1 MTSIKNQKEKTM
13 NPYKQYDSGDMFNVL
28 KNYYKQVESIV
39 EKKLEIDKTKFS
51 RIEKIIV
58 TGLGGSAISGDVAF
72 TLFQDQLSIPF
83 VVNRNYNLPKFAD
96 EKTLVIACS
105 YSGNTEE
112 TLSSFDEALAKK
124 CEVVTIS
131 SGGKLK
137 EKALANNLLHLEV
150 EGGYQPRCAIG
161 LMLTTL
167 IKFLEVSGFIFFEN
181 GFYENVI
188 KLLKE
193 KSESYSAENGSPY
206 EFATKLI
213 GKFPVIHS
221 TELLQS
227 VSVRFRTQLAEN
239 SKVLSYSGIIPELNH
254 NEIIAW
260 EKFDEKFF
268 PAILIQMI
276 DENDH
281 PRNKLRF
288 DITKEILSEVKVEIL
303 RLQSDQPKFYLRV
316 FDLIYFVDWVS
327 FFLAVLRKVDP
338 TPIKNINA
346 LKDALSKI
354 K

>member
-1 MTSIKNQKEKTM
+1 M

-28 KNYYKQVESIV
+28 KSYYKQVQVILD
-39 EKKLEIDKTKFS
+39 KKLEIDKTNYSK
-51 RIEKIIV
+51 IEKIIV
-58 TGLGGSAISGDVAF
+58 SGLGGSAISGDVAY

-83 VVNRNYNLPKFAD
+83 FVNRNYNLPNFAD
-96 EKTLVIACS
+96 NKTLVIACS

-112 TLSSFDEALAKK
+112 TLSSFDEAISKK
-124 CEVVTIS
+124 CEVVVIS

-137 EKALANNLLHLEV
+137 EKALAKNLLFLEV
-150 EGGYQPRCAIG
+150 DGGFQPRCAIG

-167 IKFLEVSGFIFFEN
+167 IKFLETSGFIFFDN

-188 KLLKE
+188 NLLKE
-193 KSESYSAENGSPY
+193 KSETYSTENGAPY
-206 EFATKLI
+206 EFATKLL

-227 VSVRFRTQLAEN
+227 INVRFRSQLAEN
-239 SKVLSYSGIIPELNH
+239 SKVLSYSSIIPELNH

-260 EKFDEKFF
+260 EKFDEKFL

-276 DENDH
+276 DEKDH

-288 DITKEILSEVKVEIL
+288 DITRNILNEVKVEIL
-303 RLQSDQPKFYLRV
+303 RLQSNEPKFYLRV

-327 FFLAVLRKVDP
+327 FFLAVIRKVDP

-346 LKDALSKI
+346 LKEALSKI
-354 K
+354 N

>member
-1 MTSIKNQKEKTM
+1 M
-13 NPYKQYDSGDMFNVL
+13 NPYKLYDSGDMFNVL
-28 KNYYKQVESIV
+28 KNYYKQVKTIA
-39 EKKLEIDKTKFS
+39 EKRLDIDKTKY
-51 RIEKIIV
+51 RKIEKIIV
-58 TGLGGSAISGDVAF
+58 TGLGGSAISGDVAY
-72 TLFQDQLSIPF
+72 TLFQDQFSHPF
-83 VVNRNYNLPKFAD
+83 FVNRNYNLPKFAD
-96 EKTLVIACS
+96 EKTLVIVCS

-112 TLSSFDEALAKK
+112 TLSSFDDALAKK
-124 CEVVTIS
+124 CEIVTIS

-137 EKALANNLLHLEV
+137 QKALENEFLHLEV

-161 LMLTTL
+161 LMLTSL
-167 IKFLEVSGFIFFEN
+167 IKFLEESGFIFFEN
-181 GFYENVI
+181 GFCDNVI
-188 KLLKE
+188 QLLQE
-193 KSESYSAENGSPY
+193 KSETFSSENGAPY

-227 VSVRFRTQLAEN
+227 INVRFRSQLAEN

-260 EKFDEKFF
+260 EKFNEKFF
-268 PAILIQMI
+268 PAILIQII

-288 DITKEILSEVKVEIL
+288 DITREILGEVKVEIL
-303 RLQSDQPKFYLRV
+303 RLQSNEPRFYLRV

-327 FFLAVLRKVDP
+327 FFLAVIRKVDP

-346 LKDALSKI
+346 LKEALSNI

>member
-1 MTSIKNQKEKTM
+1 M
-13 NPYKQYDSGDMFNVL
+13 NPYKSYDSGDMFNVL
-28 KNYYKQVESIV
+28 KNYHNQVKEV
-39 EKKLEIDKTKFS
+39 AEKRLEVDRTKYS
-51 RIEKIIV
+51 GLEKIIV
-58 TGLGGSAISGDVAF
+58 TGLGGSAISGDVVY
-72 TLFQDQLSIPF
+72 TLFQNQLNIPY

-96 EKTLVIACS
+96 DKTLVIACS

-112 TLSSFDEALAKK
+112 TLSSFDEALAKNCK
-124 CEVVTIS
+124 IVTIS

-137 EKALANNLLHLEV
+137 EKALNNNLLHLEV
-150 EGGYQPRCAIG
+150 PAGFQPRCAIG

-167 IKFLEVSGFIFFEN
+167 IKFLEEAGFIFFEN
-181 GFYENVI
+181 DFYQNI
-188 KLLKE
+188 ISLLKE
-193 KSESYSAENGSPY
+193 KSEEYSSESGAPY
-206 EFATKLI
+206 DFALKLI

-227 VSVRFRTQLAEN
+227 INVRFRSQLAEN

-260 EKFDEKFF
+260 EKFDEKFL

-276 DENDH
+276 DEDDH

-303 RLQSDQPKFYLRV
+303 RLQSNQQKFYLRI

-327 FFLAVLRKVDP
+327 FFLAVTRKVDP

-346 LKDALSKI
+346 LKEALSKI
-354 K
+354 N

>member
-1 MTSIKNQKEKTM
+1 M
-13 NPYKQYDSGDMFNVL
+13 NPYKQYDSGNMYEVL
-28 KNYYKQVESIV
+28 KNYYQQVQSVV
-39 EKKLEIDKTKFS
+39 EKRIQIDRAKYTK
-51 RIEKIIV
+51 IEKIIV
-58 TGLGGSAISGDVAF
+58 TGLGGSAISGDVVY

-83 VVNRNYNLPKFAD
+83 FVNRNYNLPKFAD
-96 EKTLVIACS
+96 EETLVIACS

-112 TLSSFDEALAKK
+112 TLASFDEAIEKK

-137 EKALANNLLHLEV
+137 EKAIEHKLLHLEV

-167 IKFLEVSGFIFFEN
+167 IKFLDESGFIFFQN

-188 KLLKE
+188 NLLKE
-193 KSESYSAENGSPY
+193 KSAEYSSENGSPY
-206 EFATKLI
+206 DFATKLI

-227 VSVRFRTQLAEN
+227 INVRLRSQLAEN

-260 EKFDEKFF
+260 EKYDEKFL
-268 PAILIQMI
+268 PAILIQII

-281 PRNKLRF
+281 LRNRLRF
-288 DITKEILSEVKVEIL
+288 DITRDILSEVKVEIL
-303 RLQSDQPKFYLRV
+303 RLKSDQPTFYLRI
-316 FDLIYFVDWVS
+316 FDLIYYVDWVS
-327 FFLAVLRKVDP
+327 FFLAVNRKVDP

-346 LKDALSKI
+346 LKEALSRI
-354 K
+354 R

>member
-1 MTSIKNQKEKTM
+1 M

-28 KNYYKQVESIV
+28 KNYHKQVEEV
-39 EKKLEIDKTKFS
+39 ANKKFEVDRARFSKIDK
-51 RIEKIIV
+51 IVV
-58 TGLGGSAISGDVAF
+58 TGLGGSAISGDVTY

-83 VVNRNYNLPKFAD
+83 VVNRNYNLPNFVN
-96 EKTLVIACS
+96 ENTLVIACS

-112 TLSSFDEALAKK
+112 TLSSFDEALKKK
-124 CEVVTIS
+124 CEIVTIS

-137 EKALANNLLHLEV
+137 ERALQNNIIHLEV
-150 EGGYQPRCAIG
+150 AGGYQPRCAIG

-167 IKFLEVSGFIFFEN
+167 IKFLDDSGFIFFEN
-181 GFYENVI
+181 GFYENIVT
-188 KLLKE
+188 LLRE
-193 KSESYSAENGSPY
+193 KSEVYSSESGSPY
-206 EFATKLI
+206 EFALKLI

-227 VSVRFRTQLAEN
+227 VNVRFRSQLAEN

-260 EKFDEKFF
+260 EKYDEKFL
-268 PAILIQMI
+268 PAVLIQII

-288 DITKEILSEVKVEIL
+288 DITKNILSEMKVEIL
-303 RLQSDQPKFYLRV
+303 RLQSNQPKFYLRI

-327 FFLAVLRKVDP
+327 FFLAVTRKVDP

-346 LKDALSKI
+346 LKEALSKI
-354 K
+354 N

>member
-1 MTSIKNQKEKTM
+1 M

-28 KNYYKQVESIV
+28 KNYYQQVQSIAD
-39 EKKLEIDKTKFS
+39 KKLEIDMTRYSK
-51 RIEKIIV
+51 IEKIII
-58 TGLGGSAISGDVAF
+58 TGLGGSAISGDVVF

-83 VVNRNYNLPKFAD
+83 IVNRNYNLPKFAD

-112 TLSSFDEALAKK
+112 TLSSFDEALSKK
-124 CEVVTIS
+124 CEIVVIS

-137 EKALANNLLHLEV
+137 EKALANNLPYLEV

-167 IKFLEVSGFIFFEN
+167 IKFLETSGFIFFDN

-188 KLLKE
+188 NLLKD
-193 KSESYSAENGSPY
+193 KSENYSSEKGAPFD
-206 EFATKLI
+206 FATKLI

-227 VSVRFRTQLAEN
+227 INVRFRSQLAEN

-288 DITKEILSEVKVEIL
+288 DITRDILSEVKLEIL
-303 RLQSDQPKFYLRV
+303 RLQSTEPKFYLRI

-327 FFLAVLRKVDP
+327 FFLAIIRKVDP

-346 LKDALSKI
+346 LKEALSKI